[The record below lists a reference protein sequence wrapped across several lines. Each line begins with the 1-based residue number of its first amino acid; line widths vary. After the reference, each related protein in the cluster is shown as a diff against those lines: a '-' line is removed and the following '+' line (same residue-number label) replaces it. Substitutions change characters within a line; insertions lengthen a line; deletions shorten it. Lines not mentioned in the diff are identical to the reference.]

1 MLTSQRKQHILDV
14 LKREGQVIAKTLS
27 QELGLSEDTIRRDLR
42 ELAQEGL
49 LQRVHGG
56 ALPVSP
62 AIANFADREDILQE
76 ENNSSLFRL
85 TIWYFLTYLAGTFI
99 EHVWTY
105 IITVYC
111 GQIIITINKNVTVT
125 WTNVDAMP
133 HTVTADDN
141 SFTSDELNQNDTY
154 SHTFTTDGTFDYHC
168 AIHTGMKGT
177 VVVNY

>member
-1 MLTSQRKQHILDV
+1 MKKQIRIRGILVAVTTLLFLSCSKKDSTSNNNNNPPSGSNSNK
-14 LKREGQVIAKTLS
+14 
-27 QELGLSEDTIRRDLR
+27 
-42 ELAQEGL
+42 
-49 LQRVHGG
+49 
-56 ALPVSP
+56 VS
-62 AIANFADREDILQE
+62 ISNMKFV
-76 ENNSSLFRL
+76 SSS
-85 TIWYFLTYLAGTFI
+85 
-99 EHVWTY
+99 
-105 IITVYC
+105 
-111 GQIIITINKNVTVT
+111 ITINKNITVT